1 MQNTYNYLQV
11 QGIEV
16 QNLNLGKGNIVILNA
31 S

>member
-16 QNLNLGKGNIVILNA
+16 QNPNLSKGNIVILNA